1 MIWCRCVQTRLLVT
15 HGLSYLSQ
23 TDLILVMSEGE
34 IIEMGTYR
42 WLKEKEGAFSGL
54 LQAFNAADHTGKRQR
69 RGLNFF
75 FRNSQGLKNYTFDKF
90 R

>member
-34 IIEMGTYR
+34 IIEMGTYQ

-54 LQAFNAADHTGKRQR
+54 LQTFNAADHTGKGPQR
-69 RGLNFF
+69 DLNFF
-75 FRNSQGLKNYTFDKF
+75 LFFFIFFRKF
-90 R
+90 TGP